1 MAHSWQYGDWRSQ
14 TTQRAKRDRLALH
27 LEEIEERKDAISASG
42 GQMSAAYEGLE
53 AKLARLEPMF
63 DELDKQVR
71 DASAGGPVMVARF
84 RRRSPK

>member
-1 MAHSWQYGDWRSQ
+1 MAHSWTYGDWRSQ
-14 TTQRAKRDRLALH
+14 TTQLAKRDRLALH
-27 LEEIEERKDAISASG
+27 LQEIEERKDAISASG

-71 DASAGGPVMVARF
+71 DSQSGGPMLVIRP
-84 RRRSPK
+84 RRRPF